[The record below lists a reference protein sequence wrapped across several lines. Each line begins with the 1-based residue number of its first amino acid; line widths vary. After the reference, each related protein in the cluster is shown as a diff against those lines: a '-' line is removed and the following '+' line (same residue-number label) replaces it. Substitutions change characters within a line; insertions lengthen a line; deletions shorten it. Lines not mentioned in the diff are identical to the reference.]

1 MANYLAETV
10 ETSYVQ
16 GKLARYGYREYGAQ
30 SDIPLVLLNRYKGT
44 LDDWDPLLLDLLAKE
59 RRIITFDNVGVGYT
73 DGTAPD
79 TIEAMA
85 EGAVDFLKAKGLK
98 KVHAL
103 GWSMGGFIAQIL
115 AIEYPEYFA
124 TVTVAGS
131 GPGEPRIR
139 PPEDLRSVEIRSK
152 EAPSIDDVLF
162 LFFPDTDAGREA
174 GLAVLGRSYHRAD
187 GVTRETKKDS
197 WLNQGK
203 AINRWN
209 SGEGSAWANLPK
221 AGVPLLV
228 ANGTHDVM
236 EHVKQTIAMSD
247 QIPEGV
253 TAIFAD
259 AGHAF
264 LFQYPERF
272 SRLVIGF
279 TA

>member
-139 PPEDLRSVEIRSK
+139 PLRTCVQLRSVARK
-152 EAPSIDDVLF
+152 RPPSTTSCSSSF
-162 LFFPDTDAGREA
+162 LIPTQVAR
-174 GLAVLGRSYHRAD
+174 LALRYLAAVIT
-187 GVTRETKKDS
+187 V
-197 WLNQGK
+197 
-203 AINRWN
+203 
-209 SGEGSAWANLPK
+209 
-221 AGVPLLV
+221 
-228 ANGTHDVM
+228 
-236 EHVKQTIAMSD
+236 QT
-247 QIPEGV
+247 G
-253 TAIFAD
+253 
-259 AGHAF
+259 
-264 LFQYPERF
+264 
-272 SRLVIGF
+272 
-279 TA
+279 